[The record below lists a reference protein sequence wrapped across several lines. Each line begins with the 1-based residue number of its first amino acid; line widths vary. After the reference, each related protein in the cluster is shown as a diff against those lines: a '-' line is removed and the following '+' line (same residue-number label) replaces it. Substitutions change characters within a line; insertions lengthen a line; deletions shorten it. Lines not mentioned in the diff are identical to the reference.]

1 MAVTTN
7 WNIYYPTDYTADAD
21 IPKDMKDM
29 ADSIEAAM
37 DNILGSS
44 LKSSDIETT
53 ITSSSTN
60 SKVAGA
66 KAVYDY
72 VQGIV
77 GGINAVLDEINR
89 NSNLGGVI
97 WEQQNKN

>member
-37 DNILGSS
+37 DTLIGSALTS
-44 LKSSDIETT
+44 GDIA
-53 ITSSSTN
+53 TSISNTSTN
-60 SKVAGA
+60 TKTAGA

-72 VQGIV
+72 VTSVV
-77 GGINAVLDEINR
+77 GGINAVLDDIN
-89 NSNLGGVI
+89 GEVV
-97 WEQQNKN
+97 